1 MSNIHPF
8 FRRAA
13 PILVA
18 LLALVFFYRLAFTDS
33 ILARGDTFAYF
44 YPYWFAR
51 SEAFLS
57 GRLPLWSPDLFMGV
71 PLLANSQIGVFYPL
85 NWPLTWLS
93 PPDAVRV
100 SILLH
105 VGWALA
111 GTYLLARRVLRV
123 GFGGALVTAAL
134 FALGGHIG
142 AHVEQINQLQGLSW
156 MPWLFLLLDHALERP
171 LVYTPLLA
179 MGLALQFLSGH
190 TQTVFI
196 TGLGLGV
203 YGLLSGKLRFIPILI
218 GAAVGA
224 GLLALPQLAPTL
236 EMTSVSNRRG
246 GFNPNQATAFSFSPF
261 VLGRG
266 LLPSYNDAIFGEYVA
281 YGGIIGFGLALLGL
295 TARSTVTRTVTTSPS
310 RLRRWLA
317 RWRSGAAPRVTWA
330 VIAVVG
336 LLLAFGAYNPIYWLL
351 ATLPGFNLFRVPA
364 RWLALFALGVAMLAG
379 LGFDALSRGK
389 LPQLRLRVGL
399 IAAVTALLA
408 GASLLATRIP
418 ESVPMV
424 APTAITF
431 AGWAVALLVLLILLA
446 LASRR
451 SLRQGAAAL
460 MVVAVLAELFIAAR
474 VLPFN
479 DLTSPD
485 VYSEQRFTTS
495 QLMAYETEPAPGRM
509 LSISNLFFDPGD
521 RAALE
526 TRYSGLSASALRNAL
541 VAIKMKETM
550 AANLPL
556 IYHIPT
562 IDGFDGGLLPTS
574 YYTAFTSLILPQGTL
589 RTIDGRLRELLAL
602 PDCGGACIPDPRWL
616 DLTNTR
622 YLVTDKVYDLV
633 HDGVFYDTQFTVPLG
648 AGESTAIRDVPAF
661 ESTAV
666 DVLYRCASGD
676 SCAAPTVMLDHTTVA
691 DAQVTT
697 LDQGDQRAR
706 LALTAPLTPRAVTI
720 KAADAVQ
727 VRAVTLVD
735 TRTGD
740 FQQLTLGPWRR
751 ILSSDIKLY
760 ENLDVMPRAFVA
772 AQSIAVMDDDK
783 GTEFA
788 LAQMSDPTYD
798 PAQTA
803 ILSGLPK
810 VEQVT
815 VNAHGRAAITAYTPE
830 RVEVQ
835 VDAPDGGA
843 LVLADAYYP
852 GWTATVDGASAPLY
866 RADVMFRGV
875 LLTPGKHT
883 VEFAY
888 RPVWLPSALIIGIVA
903 WLLAAAL
910 VIVAYGVRRN
920 RRAVSTG

>member
-1 MSNIHPF
+1 MRNPHSI

-13 PILVA
+13 PFLAA
-18 LLALVFFYRLAFTDS
+18 LLALLFFYRLAFTDS

-85 NWPLTWLS
+85 NWPLTGLT

-100 SILLH
+100 SILFH
-105 VGWALA
+105 IGWALA

-123 GFGGALVTAAL
+123 GFGGALVAAAL
-134 FALGGHIG
+134 FALGGHVG

-156 MPWLFLLLDHALERP
+156 MPWLFLLLDRALERP

-179 MGLALQFLSGH
+179 MGLALQFFSGH

-224 GLLALPQLAPTL
+224 ALLALPQLAPTL
-236 EMTSVSNRRG
+236 ELTGVSNRRG
-246 GFNPNQATAFSFSPF
+246 GFNQNQATAFSFSPF

-266 LLPSYNDAIFGEYVA
+266 LLPSYDGALFGEYVA
-281 YGGIIGFGLALLGL
+281 YGGVIGFGLALLGL
-295 TARSTVTRTVTTSPS
+295 TTRPAVTQSVTGSPL

-317 RWRSGAAPRVTWA
+317 RWRAGYSPRVVWA
-330 VIAVVG
+330 VIAAVG
-336 LLLAFGAYNPIYWLL
+336 LLLALGLYNPVYWLL
-351 ATLPGFNLFRVPA
+351 AALPGFNLFRVPA
-364 RWLALFALGVAMLAG
+364 RWLALFALGVALLAG
-379 LGFDALSRGK
+379 LGFDALSRGR
-389 LPQLRLRVGL
+389 LPNLRLRSGL
-399 IAAVTALLA
+399 IAAVIALLA

-418 ESVPMV
+418 EGVPMP
-424 APTAITF
+424 APTVISF
-431 AGWAVALLVLLILLA
+431 AGWAVALVVLLSLLA

-451 SLRQGAAAL
+451 SLRQGAALLLAT
-460 MVVAVLAELFIAAR
+460 AALAELLIAAR

-479 DLTSPD
+479 DLTPPD
-485 VYSEQRFTTS
+485 VYAEQRFTTS
-495 QLMAYETEPAPGRM
+495 QLLAYETEPAPGRM
-509 LSISNLFFDPGD
+509 LSISGLFFDPGD

-526 TRYSGLSASALRNAL
+526 TRYSKLSAAGLRNAL

-574 YYTAFTSLILPQGTL
+574 YYTAFTALMLPTGTL
-589 RTIDGRLRELLAL
+589 RTLDGRLRERLAL
-602 PDCGGACIPDPRWL
+602 PDCNGACIPDPRWL

-633 HDGVFYDTQFTVPLG
+633 HDGIFYDTQFTVPLDAG
-648 AGESTAIRDVPAF
+648 ATAAIRSVPAF
-661 ESTAV
+661 ESTAI

-676 SCAAPTVMLDHTTVA
+676 SCAAPTALLD
-691 DAQVTT
+691 DASVTGAPVNA
-697 LDQGDQRAR
+697 LGGDQLAR
-706 LALTAPLTPRAVTI
+706 LTLASPLTPRAVTI
-720 KAADAVQ
+720 RAADAVQ
-727 VRAVTLVD
+727 LRAVTLVD

-760 ENLDVMPRAFVA
+760 ENLDVLPRVFVA
-772 AQSIAVMDDDK
+772 AQRVAVMDDDY
-783 GTEFA
+783 GTEYA
-788 LAQMSDPTYD
+788 LAQMRDPTYD
-798 PAQTA
+798 PARTA

-810 VEQVT
+810 TEQAT
-815 VNAHGRAAITAYTPE
+815 ATARGRAAITAYAPE

-835 VDAPDGGA
+835 VDAPDGGT

-852 GWTATVDGASAPLY
+852 GWTATVDGAAAPLY

-875 LLTPGKHT
+875 PLAAGKQT
-883 VEFAY
+883 VVFEY
-888 RPVWLPSALIIGIVA
+888 RPVWLPGALMIGALA

-910 VIVAYGVRRN
+910 VIVAYGLRRT
-920 RRAVSTG
+920 RRARAKA